1 MQRTVIALVVFLL
14 IGAVLG
20 ALVAWKALG
29 WRRALL
35 EMKSE
40 YRDYAGIGIYPK
52 ENAAVAASGR
62 RPDVVLIGASHTRA
76 WGDGK
81 GRFPG
86 LNLANRG
93 IGGQLVPQYL
103 LRFRQDVL
111 DLHPKA
117 VVIEGC
123 FINALYEVPL
133 RTLVDSYDSMAEL
146 ARTHG
151 IEPILTTTMP
161 VDAAVEGRSPGTN
174 AQVRRINE
182 AIRDLARS
190 RGYLLVDYYATIAS
204 TDGLLPSSDSTD
216 GAHCGPRVYD
226 LMAQSLRPVL
236 DQALGRRAGAEIA
249 TAHP

>member
-1 MQRTVIALVVFLL
+1 MQRTVIVLVAILL

-20 ALVAWKALG
+20 AVVVWKALG

-35 EMKSE
+35 DMKKD
-40 YRDYAGIGIYPK
+40 YKDYAGIGVYP
-52 ENAAVAASGR
+52 EDNAAVAASGR
-62 RPDVVLIGASHTRA
+62 QPDVVLIGASHTLA

-86 LNLANRG
+86 LSLVNRG
-93 IGGQLVPQYL
+93 VGGQLVPQYL

-111 DLHPKA
+111 DLKPKV

-146 ARTHG
+146 ARAHG
-151 IEPILTTTMP
+151 IEPILATTMP
-161 VDAAVEGRSPGTN
+161 VDATVEGTWPGTN
-174 AQVRRINE
+174 AQVRTINE
-182 AIRDLARS
+182 AIRDLASS
-190 RGYLLVDYYATIAS
+190 RGYLLVDYYKTIAS
-204 TDGLLPSSDSTD
+204 TDGTLPSSASTD

-226 LMAQSLRPVL
+226 LIAQSLRPVL
-236 DQALGRRAGAEIA
+236 EQALGRRAGADVA
-249 TAHP
+249 TARR